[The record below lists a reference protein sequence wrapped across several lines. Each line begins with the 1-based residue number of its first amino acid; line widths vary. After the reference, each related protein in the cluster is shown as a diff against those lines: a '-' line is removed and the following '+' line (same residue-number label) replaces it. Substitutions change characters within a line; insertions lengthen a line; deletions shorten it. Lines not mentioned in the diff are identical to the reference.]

1 MIKFLRYYIYNLVN
15 LLFNYIDLDFF
26 IHQRHTHE
34 AYSNRRMERKVVGIR
49 LQHDEQTIN
58 PNFAQSVASYLSA
71 NYTGI
76 PRRNRWLVR
85 SCLEVLEKNVSAP
98 SKFFN

>member
-1 MIKFLRYYIYNLVN
+1 
-15 LLFNYIDLDFF
+15 
-26 IHQRHTHE
+26 
-34 AYSNRRMERKVVGIR
+34 MECKVVGIR

-71 NYTGI
+71 NYTTQPGI

-85 SCLEVLEKNVSAP
+85 SCLEVLEKNMSAP
-98 SKFFN
+98 SKFLIDTTIC

>member
-26 IHQRHTHE
+26 IHQHHTHE
-34 AYSNRRMERKVVGIR
+34 AYSNRRMEHKVVGIR

-58 PNFAQSVASYLSA
+58 PNFVLP
-71 NYTGI
+71 I
-76 PRRNRWLVR
+76 LVQIILHN
-85 SCLEVLEKNVSAP
+85 LEFLEEIDG
-98 SKFFN
+98 